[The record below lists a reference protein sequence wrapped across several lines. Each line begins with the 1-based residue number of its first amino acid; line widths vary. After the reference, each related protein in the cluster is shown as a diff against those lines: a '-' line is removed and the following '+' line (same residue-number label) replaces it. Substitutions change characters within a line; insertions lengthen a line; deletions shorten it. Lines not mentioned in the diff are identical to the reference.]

1 VTTLATDA
9 PHRAA
14 RHVLTGRLDLRA
26 VGLADADALH
36 PILGDPRNSRFL
48 PGGALASP
56 GDTRAWLERFGVS
69 WQENGLGYWTVR
81 LRADGTVIGVGGAE
95 RRPEFWNL
103 LYFLDRDHWGNG
115 YATELARAAQSAAR
129 SRDPGLPLA
138 AWIHEQNT
146 ASQAVAR
153 RLGLRDHGLRDHG
166 LVEAGHWQGE
176 PMHYW
181 ADRAPPSAR
190 RRSAP
195 RTTSGSVVAQNG
207 GSEARR
213 KSP

>member
-1 VTTLATDA
+1 M
-9 PHRAA
+9 
-14 RHVLTGRLDLRA
+14 LTGRHDLRA
-26 VGLADADALH
+26 VGPADADALH

-56 GDTRAWLERFGVS
+56 GDTRSWLGRFGAS
-69 WQENGLGYWTVR
+69 WERSGLGYWTVR

-103 LYFLDRDHWGNG
+103 LYFLGRDHWGNG
-115 YATELARAAQSAAR
+115 YATELARAALSAAR
-129 SRDPGLPLA
+129 SRDPALPLA

-153 RLGLRDHGLRDHG
+153 RLGLRDHGLREG
-166 LVEAGHWQGE
+166 GHWDGE

-181 ADRAPPSAR
+181 ADRAPPSAPSAPSVRSAPPAR
-190 RRSAP
+190 RRRAP